1 MDNVKSIGF
10 IGLGVMGKSMAKNLM
25 KKGFSVNAYTRTK
38 SKAEDL
44 IEEGC
49 TWCESATEA
58 AEKADVII
66 TMLGFPSEVKEIYF
80 GEEGLLNN
88 AREGSILIDMSTSS
102 PTLAK
107 EIAEAADKHQMTALD
122 APVSGGDIGAREAR
136 LTIMVGGN
144 EEAYN
149 KALPVFQ
156 AMGTNVVLQGG
167 PGMGQYTKMVNQIAI
182 ATNMI
187 GVSEAIS
194 YADKAG
200 LNPNLV
206 LKSIGGGAAGSWS
219 LSNLAPR
226 MIAGDYEPGF
236 YIKHFVKDMTIALE
250 SAEELGLDTPGLK
263 LAKGMYEELVTRGF
277 EDAGTQALIKLYV
290 DQA

>member
-1 MDNVKSIGF
+1 MNNVKSIGF

-122 APVSGGDIGAREAR
+122 APVSGGDIGAREAL

-200 LNPNLV
+200 LDPNLV

-263 LAKGMYEELVTRGF
+263 LAKGMYEKLVMRGF

>member
-1 MDNVKSIGF
+1 MENVKSIGF

-49 TWCESATEA
+49 TWCESAAEA

-80 GEEGLLNN
+80 GEEGLLNK

-107 EIAEAADKHQMTALD
+107 EIAESADKHQMTALD

>member
-1 MDNVKSIGF
+1 MENVKSIGF

-58 AEKADVII
+58 AKKADVII

>member
-1 MDNVKSIGF
+1 MDKVKSIGF

-80 GEEGLLNN
+80 GEEGLLNK

>member
-1 MDNVKSIGF
+1 MDNVKAIGF

-38 SKAEDL
+38 SKAEDI

-49 TWCESATEA
+49 TWCESATEV

>member
-1 MDNVKSIGF
+1 MDKVKSIGF

-49 TWCESATEA
+49 TWCESSTEVA
-58 AEKADVII
+58 GKADVII

-80 GEEGLLNN
+80 GEEGLLNK
-88 AREGSILIDMSTSS
+88 ARKGSILIDMSTSS

-107 EIAEAADKHQMTALD
+107 EIAEAADKHQMTSLD

-149 KALPVFQ
+149 KVLPVFQ

-263 LAKGMYEELVTRGF
+263 LAKGMYEKLVTRGF